1 MRREILRSTLLLA
14 LGFPLLA
21 QQPVVPIQV
30 KLPNATV
37 GLAYEANLAD
47 PVIAQLPPESTL
59 VSLIV
64 TPPNNVPAG
73 LVLATSGRLSGAP
86 TVAGNFNFTVNGRVS
101 VIANNTTFTSPFIL
115 QVSLI
120 AEGKAGGISVA
131 PTAVSLSS
139 TVGGPAV
146 SKGIPITNT
155 GSAIR
160 SFTVAVRSTGS
171 WLSAAPTAGR
181 LPGFGSTVIVV
192 TANPARLAIGLYTGT
207 VIISGLDASERFEIP
222 VSLNTGATEQTLSVT
237 QSGMTLT
244 TEQGQTPPAQTLQV
258 RSTSRNGEAFTI
270 LTFVAGPAGAASWLS
285 VTPSTGTIAAGRP
298 ASVAVRANPAGLT
311 AGVHYGHLEI
321 SAGRT
326 SASRIVSIVLNVLP
340 PNSPLVPEIQ
350 PTGLAFV
357 QRPSAP
363 APAQQVALSNVFG
376 RPLTAAMSAE
386 FTGPAQN
393 WFTVSP
399 SSLTIATGQTTAFSV
414 ARSSTVRLAA
424 GVHRGSVAIR
434 VSGTVRRVAVMAI
447 VLPGAENLVTS
458 ERTNSADGCT
468 PTSLEPV
475 VTTLSQGF
483 SSATSWPI
491 AIRAKVLDSCGDPL
505 VDGTVTAAFTNGDPP
520 LSLST
525 EGNGD
530 WAGSWTPRSGSAN
543 TVITIHATSA
553 QSQLEGEWPLGGTVS
568 ENPNEKPSIDLDGVQ
583 SAASQI
589 PERRIAAGSFIAIR
603 GKGLAPALQVAPDG
617 RLPTNLSGTFVVLSG
632 GLRLPLYFVHP
643 DILSG
648 IVPFNFPVTSG
659 KANLILY
666 RGTAPSEVVEVD
678 VTPTQPGLFTQS
690 ATGKGVG
697 SILRYRGSEAPVV
710 VGPANRVRPDDLVAI
725 YGAGLGPL
733 DATIDAGAVVAASPL
748 IRTSALPTVTI
759 GGIAAEVTYS
769 GMVPTTP
776 AGLYVV
782 NAWVP
787 TNVPR
792 NRDVEVIVTA
802 GAEAS
807 QAVLL
812 PVE

>member
-1 MRREILRSTLLLA
+1 MRLRNAVAALFLASCHLLV
-14 LGFPLLA
+14 A
-21 QQPVVPIQV
+21 QQPTPIQV
-30 KLPNATV
+30 KLPNGTA
-37 GLAYEANLAD
+37 GLPYEANLAD

-64 TPPNNVPAG
+64 TPPNVLPAG
-73 LVLATSGRLSGAP
+73 LTLATTGLLSGAP
-86 TVAGNFNFTVNGRVS
+86 SVAGNYNFTVNGRVA
-101 VIANNTTFTSPFIL
+101 VIANNATFTSPFIL

-120 AEGKAGGISVA
+120 VEGKAGGLSAATSI
-131 PTAVSLSS
+131 VSLSS

-146 SKGIPITNT
+146 SKGVPLVNT
-155 GSAIR
+155 GSAVR
-160 SFTVAVRSTGS
+160 SFSVAARSTGN

-181 LPGFGSTVIVV
+181 LAGFGSAVIVV
-192 TANPARLAIGLYTGT
+192 TANPSRLAAGLYAGT
-207 VIISGLDASERFEIP
+207 VTISGQDASERFEIP
-222 VSLNTGATEQTLSVT
+222 VSLNIGAAEQTLSVT
-237 QSGMTLT
+237 QSGMTFT
-244 TEQGQTPPAQTLQV
+244 SEQGQSSPAQTLQV
-258 RSTSRNGEAFTI
+258 RSTSRNGEAFAVS
-270 LTFVAGPAGAASWLS
+270 TFVAGPAGAASWLS
-285 VTPSTGTIAAGRP
+285 ATPSTGTVAAGRP
-298 ASVAVRANPAGLT
+298 ATLSVRVNPAGLT
-311 AGVHYGHLEI
+311 AGVYYGHLEI

-326 SASRIVSIVLNVLP
+326 NASRIVSIVLNVLP

-350 PTGLAFV
+350 PTGLALV

-363 APAQQVALSNVFG
+363 APAQQVTLSNVFG
-376 RPLTAAMSAE
+376 RPLIAAMSAE
-386 FTGPAQN
+386 FNGPAQN

-399 SSLTIATGQTTAFSV
+399 SNLTIAAGQTAAFTV
-414 ARSSTVRLAA
+414 ARSSTVRLTV

-434 VSGTVRRVAVMAI
+434 VSGTVRRVAILAI
-447 VLPGAENLVTS
+447 VLPGAENLLTS
-458 ERTNSADGCT
+458 ERTLSADGCT

-483 SSATSWPI
+483 STVTAWPI
-491 AIRAKVLDSCGDPL
+491 AIRTKVLDSCGDPL
-505 VDGTVTAAFTNGDPP
+505 VDGTVTATFTNGDPP
-520 LSLST
+520 LSFAT

-530 WAGSWTPRSGSAN
+530 WAASWTPRSGTPN

-553 QSQLEGEWPLGGTVS
+553 QPPLSGEWPLGGAVN
-568 ENPNEKPSIDLDGVQ
+568 ENLSAQPSIDSGGVQ

-589 PERRIAAGSFIAIR
+589 PERRIAPGSFIAIR
-603 GKGLAPALQVAPDG
+603 GKALAPSTLVAPEG
-617 RLPTNLSGTFVVLSG
+617 RFPVSLNGTFVVLSG
-632 GLRLPLYFVHP
+632 GLRLPLYFVDP
-643 DILSG
+643 AILAG

-678 VTPTQPGLFTQS
+678 VSPTQPGLFTQS

-697 SILRYRGSEAPVV
+697 SILRYRGAEAPVV
-710 VGPANRVRPDDLVAI
+710 VGPANRVRPDDLIAI

-733 DATIDAGAVVAASPL
+733 DSTIDAGAVVPVSPL
-748 IRTSALPTVTI
+748 IRTSALPRVTI

-787 TNVPR
+787 ANVPR

-802 GAEAS
+802 GGEAS